1 MSSFAQNRHY
11 QVRYISPVLKMPQ
24 TETSGPELS
33 NILSL
38 LNNIR
43 RISRGADVAPLD
55 GSPP

>member
-11 QVRYISPVLKMPQ
+11 QVRYIGHVLKMPQ